1 MADVEYHQDW
11 PKPGIL
17 FCDILP
23 ALRDPISFEV
33 LITNMMSHIF
43 TTTLPKLA
51 ESAKDP
57 RIHYVVGLDARGF
70 LLAPAIAQRLGA
82 GFVPV
87 RKQGKLPGQCVQAT
101 FMKEY
106 GEDIFEMQQGA
117 IPAGSNV
124 LIVDDLIA
132 TGGSA
137 KAAGELV
144 KKLDANT
151 VEFLFVVSIP
161 FLKGAEKLDAPEY
174 HLVEMD

>member
-1 MADVEYHQDW
+1 MADIALLQSRFEYHQDW

-151 VEFLFVVSIP
+151 VDTTS
-161 FLKGAEKLDAPEY
+161 
-174 HLVEMD
+174 